1 MNSVTKDLSFFD
13 CNAFIGSHQN
23 PYIDSPFEIKNLET
37 ANKTSGIKK
46 SLVYHSASVLYDA
59 CYGNKLLIETIKDKS
74 NFYPVWI
81 ALPELCINKKE
92 AEMFFSQIVENK
104 ISAIKI
110 FPRYHNYNLFSG
122 AVDKLL
128 SFLDEERIPLL
139 VNQEEILWEEIT
151 YILKYFKNLPFLLN
165 NSGYRLERYITPLL
179 NNHRNFNLDISR
191 YQAHGGIE
199 YLCRQF
205 GSERIFFGSGMPVFS
220 PEPIMMMINNA
231 DISIEEKKN
240 ISGCNLLRLISRG

>member
-1 MNSVTKDLSFFD
+1 MNSITKDLSFFD
-13 CNAFIGSHQN
+13 SNSFIGSHQN
-23 PYIDSPFEIKNLET
+23 PYVDSPVELNMLED
-37 ANKTSGIKK
+37 AMKVSCLMR
-46 SLVYHSASVLYDA
+46 SLIYHSASVLYEA
-59 CYGNKLLIETIKDKS
+59 SYGNKKLIEETKNKS
-74 NFYPVWI
+74 DLFLAWV
-81 ALPELCINKKE
+81 ATPELCNSEKE
-92 AEMFFSQIVENK
+92 AEIFFSEIEGNK

-110 FPRYHNYNLFSG
+110 FPRYHNYNLLSG
-122 AVDKLL
+122 AIDKLL
-128 SFLDEERIPLL
+128 SFLDEEKIPLL

-165 NSGYRLERYITPLL
+165 NTGYRMERYLTPLL
-179 NNHRNFNLDISR
+179 YNYKNLNLDISR

-231 DISIEEKKN
+231 KISLEEKQN
-240 ISGCNLLRLISRG
+240 ISGKNLLRLINRG